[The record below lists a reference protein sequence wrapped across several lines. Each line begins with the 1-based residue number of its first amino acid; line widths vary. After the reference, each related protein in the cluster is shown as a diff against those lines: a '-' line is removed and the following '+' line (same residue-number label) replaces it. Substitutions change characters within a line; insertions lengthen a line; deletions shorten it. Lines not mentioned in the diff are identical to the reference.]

1 MCYYDINE
9 REFMKKVVILA
20 GPTAVGKTD
29 LSLALAKAL
38 QTEIISADSVQIY
51 EHLNIGSAKPTAEEL
66 AMVPHHLID
75 FISPFNTYSVSDYVK
90 DAKNAIKRL
99 HGQGKIPV
107 IVGGTG
113 LYINALIYEMDFG
126 ESIGDA
132 IYRDQMMLLAER
144 EGHLFL
150 HDKLKQIDHEAAERI
165 HPNNIRR
172 VVRALEIN
180 HVTGRP
186 MGDFSTDLTYTKDY
200 EFFLFGLTRDREKL
214 YSRIN
219 KRVDLMLDAGLVEE
233 VSLLKNQGLND
244 SYQAMQGIGYKEVLG
259 YLNHLYDFDMMVSLM
274 KQSSRRYAK
283 RQLTWFK
290 RYECLTPIDVEAFK
304 CPDDIVQIILS
315 KINIEKEED
324 VQ

>member
-1 MCYYDINE
+1 
-9 REFMKKVVILA
+9 MKKVIILA

-38 QTEIISADSVQIY
+38 DTEIISADSVQIY
-51 EHLNIGSAKPTAEEL
+51 EQLNIGSAKPTAEERSV
-66 AMVPHHLID
+66 VPHHLVD
-75 FISPFNTYSVSDYVK
+75 FVSPFEAYSVSDYAK
-90 DAKNAIKRL
+90 DAKAAIKAL
-99 HGQGKIPV
+99 HDQGKIPV

-132 IYRDQMMLLAER
+132 AYRDQMMVLAKEK
-144 EGHLFL
+144 GHAFL
-150 HDKLKQIDHEAAERI
+150 HEKLKQIDLEAAERI

-172 VVRALEIN
+172 VIRALEIN
-180 HVTGRP
+180 HVTGQP
-186 MGDFSTDLTYTKDY
+186 MGDFSTDLKYTKDY

-219 KRVDLMLDAGLVEE
+219 RRVDLMLEAGLVEE
-233 VSLLKNQGLND
+233 VTLLKEQGLDD

-259 YLNHLYDFDMMVSLM
+259 YLNHLFDFDTMVSLL

-290 RYECLTPIDVEAFK
+290 RYDCLIPIDVEAFK

-315 KINIEKEED
+315 KINIEKEEA

>member
-1 MCYYDINE
+1 MCYDDINE
-9 REFMKKVVILA
+9 RELMKKIIILA

-29 LSLALAKAL
+29 LSLALAKTL
-38 QTEIISADSVQIY
+38 NTEIISADSVQIY
-51 EHLNIGSAKPTAEEL
+51 QQLDIGSAKPTKEEL
-66 AMVPHHLID
+66 SIVPHHLID
-75 FISPFNTYSVSDYVK
+75 FVSPYEAYSVSDYAK
-90 DAKNAIKRL
+90 DAKKAISRL
-99 HGQGKIPV
+99 HDQGKIPV

-126 ESIGDA
+126 ESVGDTA
-132 IYRDQMMLLAER
+132 YRDQMMLLAEQ
-144 EGHLFL
+144 EGPLFL
-150 HDKLKQIDHEAAERI
+150 HDHLKQIDFEAAERI

-233 VSLLKNQGLND
+233 VSLLKKQGLDD

-259 YLNHLYDFDMMVSLM
+259 YLNHLYDFDTMVSLL

-290 RYECLTPIDVEAFK
+290 RYECLIPIDVEAFK

-315 KINIEKEED
+315 KINIEKEEA